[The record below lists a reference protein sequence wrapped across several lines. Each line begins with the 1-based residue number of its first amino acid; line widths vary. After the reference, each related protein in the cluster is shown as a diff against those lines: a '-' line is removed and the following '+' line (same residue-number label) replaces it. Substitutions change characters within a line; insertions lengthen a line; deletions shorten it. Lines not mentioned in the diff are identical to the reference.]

1 MTSSAAFSPEE
12 WTAVLEGPTSAGMI
26 VVTAARGG
34 TIRESIAMSKAY
46 VEARAQHGESELLDD
61 IVAAKPKTDHTR
73 YHSAEEVRENGLKHL
88 RDAVA
93 LLESKATTEEVD
105 EYRRF
110 VLALAEQGRGSAQGG
125 RAEREPRRDRGD
137 PADHRGARN
146 YQFLSAG
153 QHAGHELAD
162 PTAMS
167 GEVCVV
173 TGATSGIG
181 KATAAA
187 LAGRGAQV
195 VLVSRDRGRGEAAV
209 AELAAAAGP
218 APRLEV
224 ADLASM
230 GQVRA
235 LADRLGAL
243 ERIDVLINNAGLM
256 AGQHRVTAD
265 GFDEVFAV
273 NHLAPFLLTNLL
285 LGKLTAAGPARVIT
299 VTSDAHTAAR
309 LDLDDLQLERGWQS
323 WRAYANSK
331 LANIL
336 FTRELA
342 RRLEG
347 SAVTANCAHPGLVRT
362 RFGREARLPMRAA
375 VTLARPFMLSP
386 QRGART
392 IVYLA
397 TSPQVAGATGGYYVK
412 SQRREPSPSARDA
425 AAARRLWQLSE
436 ELTGLAPARPAG
448 T

>member
-1 MTSSAAFSPEE
+1 
-12 WTAVLEGPTSAGMI
+12 
-26 VVTAARGG
+26 
-34 TIRESIAMSKAY
+34 
-46 VEARAQHGESELLDD
+46 
-61 IVAAKPKTDHTR
+61 
-73 YHSAEEVRENGLKHL
+73 
-88 RDAVA
+88 
-93 LLESKATTEEVD
+93 
-105 EYRRF
+105 
-110 VLALAEQGRGSAQGG
+110 
-125 RAEREPRRDRGD
+125 
-137 PADHRGARN
+137 
-146 YQFLSAG
+146 
-153 QHAGHELAD
+153 
-162 PTAMS
+162 MS

-195 VLVSRDRGRGEAAV
+195 VLISRDRDRGEAAA
-209 AELAAAAGP
+209 AELTVGNGP
-218 APRLEV
+218 APRLEI
-224 ADLASM
+224 ADLASL
-230 GQVRA
+230 GQVRT

-256 AGQHRVTAD
+256 AGQRRVTED

-285 LGKLTAAGPARVIT
+285 LDKLAAAGPARVIT

-309 LDLDDLQLERGWQS
+309 LDLADLQLEHGWQS

-362 RFGREARLPMRAA
+362 RFGRQARLPIRAA

-386 QRGART
+386 RRGAAT

-412 SQRREPSPSARDA
+412 SQRREPAPAARDDA
-425 AAARRLWQLSE
+425 TARRLWQLSE
-436 ELTGLAPARPAG
+436 ELTGLTPARPTG